1 MLDANLLRNDLD
13 AMAAR
18 LADRGYVLDTA
29 AYRALDE
36 RRRAVLQEAE
46 ALKAERNRVSEEV
59 GRLKRAK
66 ENADALIVQ
75 QREVGDRMK
84 ALELAERE
92 AEAAFRDFLAGLPN
106 PPHPSVPVG
115 KDEHANVE
123 IKRWGQIPA
132 IEKPL
137 DHVELGTKLGILDLD
152 RAAKLSG
159 ARFAVLKGLGAKLER
174 ALIAFMLD
182 RQSAAGYEEVIPPYL
197 VNAESMYGTGQL
209 PKFKEDLFRA
219 PRERSRFLEL
229 SPGSKPS
236 ARDPKQFH
244 YSLSM
249 QFKYAG
255 GDFLKVEMGNYIIQA
270 DRSLPLDDA
279 QLKSAIKDSV
289 RVFEGSPT
297 PLTEVFN
304 AAVEE
309 KIVDGLCADVI
320 GEIEKEFA
328 SDPSLYLIPTAEV
341 PVTNLYRDEILPAES
356 LPLRHCAFTPCFRS
370 EAGSYGKDTKGI
382 IRQHQFHKVEL
393 VAFTTPEQAEAEL
406 ERLTG
411 NAEAILEA
419 LGLPFRRVL
428 LCTGDMGFSSQK
440 TYDLEVWLPSQNT
453 YREISS
459 CSWFG
464 DFQAR
469 RANIRCRAKDGKPG
483 YLHTLN
489 GSGLAV
495 GRTWVAVLENYQQ
508 PDGSIAVPEALR
520 PYLGGLE
527 VIR

>member
-13 AMAAR
+13 AVAAR

-66 ENADALIVQ
+66 ENADVLIAQ

-84 ALELAERE
+84 ALEVAERE

-123 IKRWGQIPA
+123 IKRWGQIPV

-159 ARFAVLKGLGAKLER
+159 ARFAVLRGLGAKLER

-182 RQSAAGYEEVIPPYL
+182 LQSAAGYEEVIPPYL

-209 PKFKEDLFRA
+209 PKFEQDLFKTSRGDGA
-219 PRERSRFLEL
+219 P
-229 SPGSKPS
+229 
-236 ARDPKQFH
+236 
-244 YSLSM
+244 
-249 QFKYAG
+249 
-255 GDFLKVEMGNYIIQA
+255 
-270 DRSLPLDDA
+270 
-279 QLKSAIKDSV
+279 
-289 RVFEGSPT
+289 
-297 PLTEVFN
+297 
-304 AAVEE
+304 
-309 KIVDGLCADVI
+309 
-320 GEIEKEFA
+320 
-328 SDPSLYLIPTAEV
+328 LYLIPTAEV
-341 PVTNLYRDEILPAES
+341 PVTNLYRDEILPAET

-419 LGLPFRRVL
+419 LGLPYRRVL

>member
-13 AMAAR
+13 AVAAR
-18 LADRGYVLDTA
+18 LADRGYALDAA

-66 ENADALIVQ
+66 ENADALIAA
-75 QREVGDRMK
+75 QREMGDKLK
-84 ALELAERE
+84 ALEGAERE

-106 PPHPSVPVG
+106 PPHPSVPAG

-123 IKRWGQIPA
+123 VKRWGQVPA
-132 IEKPL
+132 ITKPL

-182 RQSAAGYEEVIPPYL
+182 RQTAAGYEEVIPPYL

-209 PKFKEDLFRA
+209 PKFEQDLFKTSRGDGA
-219 PRERSRFLEL
+219 P
-229 SPGSKPS
+229 
-236 ARDPKQFH
+236 
-244 YSLSM
+244 
-249 QFKYAG
+249 
-255 GDFLKVEMGNYIIQA
+255 
-270 DRSLPLDDA
+270 
-279 QLKSAIKDSV
+279 
-289 RVFEGSPT
+289 
-297 PLTEVFN
+297 
-304 AAVEE
+304 
-309 KIVDGLCADVI
+309 
-320 GEIEKEFA
+320 
-328 SDPSLYLIPTAEV
+328 LYLIPTAEV
-341 PVTNLYRDEILPAES
+341 PVTNLYRDEILPAEA

-393 VAFTTPEQAEAEL
+393 VAFAAPDEAEAEL
-406 ERLTG
+406 ERLTA

-419 LGLPFRRVL
+419 LGLPYRRVL

-440 TYDLEVWLPSQNT
+440 TYDLEVWLPSQDT

-469 RANIRCRAKDGKPG
+469 RANIRVRPKEGKPG
-483 YLHTLN
+483 FVHTLN

-495 GRTWVAVLENYQQ
+495 GRTWVAILENYQQ
-508 PDGSIAVPEALR
+508 PDGSVVVPEALR